1 MCSASSVTVKGGGKM
16 EDYKWSSV
24 FSPGN
29 PFGQSQL
36 SRSHYHPSS
45 PQRIPQQPGKKV
57 VKPGQCQLPRASLT
71 SEPPLA
77 SQDAPRQTDQ
87 PAGQGE
93 GTDAGIASPLVE
105 SWPSTE
111 SSSLLMPEGEPGSEA
126 RVRSTAESLVSRE
139 MFRMDQGCL
148 GSPQTDPAESSIIAK
163 YIQRFRHGKPL
174 SREERECATTGIDT
188 ESSEFWWLR
197 SSPPSS
203 STPTQETH
211 QHHPDIRS
219 LAIEERESA
228 SRSAQQCGHLP
239 AEISQPSFPGLSSG
253 GERLDVSR
261 LEPFDLETVHLQE
274 RANRLL
280 QRSESSC
287 SGLIPVSSDG
297 VGSPNVSDP
306 VQEVSAC
313 PVSIPLSEPAVGDRD
328 VKQTYN
334 LSDGLYPSYKPSF
347 TTRPEDDILYQWRLQ
362 RKMEAARESS
372 WAFLP
377 QRKSQSP
384 PICLGRQIAR
394 SHGDTQKNKSV
405 VTGSYPESCWRGRE
419 APTRNTPRGP
429 KHNSGTATVC
439 SLPVPSETQRLSEDH
454 LAICGWMCLQA
465 DAQSQHCVP
474 QAAEREQA
482 QQGRGNSGLVPG
494 LSSTREKQRSVDS
507 LCRRCSTGR
516 GKGNS
521 GPKPSVSSA
530 MEGQRSADSHP
541 RQRSTSGE
549 RISEGVSADK
559 QQRLVPAPDACR
571 SDCLQRGREAHHGG
585 RREPRWS
592 QGLEASCTPPP
603 VSLQAPVFPQPRNLH
618 KVRSQQQDSRPFT
631 GSSSSDTE
639 QESSGGERCGASPE
653 DSLTMVW
660 HRGKPIPRQHHQR
673 ASIHQ
678 VLGQVVS
685 ERMFSPHNSN
695 HQLRSKSKIVGRARG
710 HHLPPSPMPEAHQT
724 QETVAKLLEEAEESD
739 GMEFEEDLLLRVL
752 RQQRDW
758 VRQQLREA
766 DRRLT
771 VLTGHQH

>member
-1 MCSASSVTVKGGGKM
+1 M
-16 EDYKWSSV
+16 EDLPSV

-45 PQRIPQQPGKKV
+45 PQRIPQQQGKKV
-57 VKPGQCQLPRASLT
+57 VKPGQCQLPRPSLPT
-71 SEPPLA
+71 EPPLA

-87 PAGQGE
+87 PVCQGE

-111 SSSLLMPEGEPGSEA
+111 SSSLLTPEGEPGSEA
-126 RVRSTAESLVSRE
+126 RVGSTAESQE
-139 MFRMDQGCL
+139 MFRTDQGWS
-148 GSPQTDPAESSIIAK
+148 GSPQADPAESSIIAK

-174 SREERECATTGIDT
+174 SREERECTTTGIDT
-188 ESSEFWWLR
+188 DSSEFWWLR

-219 LAIEERESA
+219 LTIEERQSA
-228 SRSAQQCGHLP
+228 SHSIQQCGHLP
-239 AEISQPSFPGLSSG
+239 AEISLPSFPGLSLMKTGLSSG
-253 GERLDVSR
+253 GEHLEVSQ
-261 LEPFDLETVHLQE
+261 LESFDLETVHLQE

-306 VQEVSAC
+306 AEEVSAC
-313 PVSIPLSEPAVGDRD
+313 PVSILLCEPAVGDSD
-328 VKQTYN
+328 VKHISI
-334 LSDGLYPSYKPSF
+334 LSDGLYPKCKPLF

-372 WAFLP
+372 SAFLP

-384 PICLGRQIAR
+384 SVCLGRQIAR
-394 SHGDTQKNKSV
+394 SHGDTQKDKPV
-405 VTGSYPESCWRGRE
+405 VTESYPESCWRGRE
-419 APTRNTPRGP
+419 TPTRNTPHGP
-429 KHNSGTATVC
+429 KHSAGTAAAC
-439 SLPVPSETQRLSEDH
+439 SMPIPSDTHSLSEDH
-454 LAICGWMCLQA
+454 LAICGRMCLQA
-465 DAQSQHCVP
+465 GAQSEHCVAE
-474 QAAEREQA
+474 AAEKEQA
-482 QQGRGNSGLVPG
+482 QQGRGNSGLVPS
-494 LSSTREKQRSVDS
+494 LSSTREEQGPVDS
-507 LCRRCSTGR
+507 LCRQCSTGR
-516 GKGNS
+516 GKGSS
-521 GPKPSVSSA
+521 GPKPNLSSA

-541 RQRSTSGE
+541 RQLSTSGE
-549 RISEGVSADK
+549 RTLEGVSADK
-559 QQRLVPAPDACR
+559 QQRLVPAPDAYR
-571 SDCLQRGREAHHGG
+571 SDCSQRGRKAHHGK
-585 RREPRWS
+585 RREPRRS
-592 QGLEASCTPPP
+592 QGLEASCSQPP

-618 KVRSQQQDSRPFT
+618 KVRPQQQDSCLFT
-631 GSSSSDTE
+631 GSSGSDTE
-639 QESSGGERCGASPE
+639 QESSEGEHCGASPE
-653 DSLTMVW
+653 DSSTTVR
-660 HRGKPIPRQHHQR
+660 HRGKPTARQHHQR

-685 ERMFSPHNSN
+685 ERMFSPHNSS
-695 HQLRSKSKIVGRARG
+695 HQLRSKSKITGRARG
-710 HHLPPSPMPEAHQT
+710 HHLPPSPIPEAHQT
-724 QETVAKLLEEAEESD
+724 HEMVAKLLKEAEESD

-752 RQQRDW
+752 RQQRHW